1 MKSIK
6 FPRVGPRY
14 IADLLIGVDQ
24 AKLLYSLKG
33 VTGKP
38 GEPIARLTPLG
49 WTCIGRLEI
58 KTDTGQTNFTFL
70 VNQDFHELNNPVR
83 RFWDI
88 EEPKE
93 IQIVKQEKKLTE
105 ITLAET
111 QTLEDDC
118 NSVSSLRKTKDHKL
132 PNNFE
137 MAFDRLQNRDKR
149 LQKSPDLAK
158 AYTDVLQTHCDK
170 EYIHKVSPDEEKP
183 NQTWYLPHFPV
194 LRPDKSTTK
203 TGFVFDA
210 FAKYEDVS
218 LNEVLLQF
226 FSRDPVALM
235 CDITEI
241 FLQI

>member
-24 AKLLYSLKG
+24 AKLLYSLEG

-58 KTDTGQTNFTFL
+58 KTDTVQTNFTFL
-70 VNQDFHELNNPVR
+70 VNQDLHELNHPVR
-83 RFWDI
+83 RFLDI

-111 QTLEDDC
+111 RTFEDDC

-137 MAFDRLQNRDKR
+137 MAFDRLQNRD
-149 LQKSPDLAK
+149 D
-158 AYTDVLQTHCDK
+158 DVLQTHCDK
-170 EYIHKVSPDEEKP
+170 GYIHKVSPDEEKP

-194 LRPDKSTTK
+194 LRPDKSITK

>member
-6 FPRVGPRY
+6 FPRVAPRY
-14 IADLLIGVDQ
+14 IADLLIEVDQ
-24 AKLLYSLKG
+24 AKLLYSLEG

-58 KTDTGQTNFTFL
+58 KTDTVQTNFTFL
-70 VNQDFHELNNPVR
+70 VNQDLHELNNPVR

-111 QTLEDDC
+111 QTFEDDC

-137 MAFDRLQNRDKR
+137 MAFDRLQNRD
-149 LQKSPDLAK
+149 D
-158 AYTDVLQTHCDK
+158 DVLQTHCDK
-170 EYIHKVSPDEEKP
+170 GYIHKVSPDEEKP

-194 LRPDKSTTK
+194 LRPDKSITT